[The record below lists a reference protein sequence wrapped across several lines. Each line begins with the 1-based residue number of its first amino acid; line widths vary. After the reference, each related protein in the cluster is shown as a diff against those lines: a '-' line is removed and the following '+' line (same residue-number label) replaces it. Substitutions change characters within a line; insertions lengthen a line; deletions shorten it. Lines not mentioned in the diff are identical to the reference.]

1 MELIRIWSLSRAHII
16 FEVMIQFTKGNL
28 LESDA
33 QALVNTVNTEGVMG
47 KGIALQFKEMF
58 PENFRLYR
66 DACKKHLV
74 SVGQMFVTNESTLAG
89 TKIIVNFP
97 TKTTWKKPSEYSYIE
112 EGLKSLRNEIIIR
125 NITSIAIPP
134 LGSHNGGLDW
144 LVVKRMIINHLQ
156 DLNCQIFLYEPSDAI
171 IEKLKNE
178 RVKLTPAR
186 AMMLDVLCDMVS
198 YGEFASVFAAEKV
211 VYFLQRKGAQDIFNI
226 EYARGFYGPYSKG
239 KIAHVLYYLNGSYVR
254 GMGGMQTKPFEEI
267 WMLND
272 TYQVVEDY
280 LNTEENKKYKD
291 ICEQTKQFLRGFY
304 STYSLELLSTIDFIL
319 QNDGRLSNWKD
330 MEISNVI
337 SDVNEDISKWS
348 QRKEF
353 LFAGS
358 KYVPIIL
365 EHLRD
370 IN

>member
-1 MELIRIWSLSRAHII
+1 
-16 FEVMIQFTKGNL
+16 MIQFTKGNL

-58 PENFRLYR
+58 PENYRLYR
-66 DACKKHLV
+66 DACKKRLV
-74 SVGQMFVTNESTLAG
+74 NVGQMFVTSESTLAG

-112 EGLKSLRNEIIIR
+112 DGLISLRNEIITR

-144 LVVKRMIINHLQ
+144 LIVKQMIINHLQ
-156 DLNCQIFLYEPSDAI
+156 DLNCLVYLYEPSDAI
-171 IEKLKNE
+171 IEKLKSE

-198 YGEFASVFAAEKV
+198 YGEFASVFAAEKA
-211 VYFLQRKGAQDIFNI
+211 VYFLQRNGAQDIFNI
-226 EYARGFYGPYSKG
+226 EFAGSFYGPYSKR
-239 KIAHVLYYLNGSYVR
+239 KIAHVLYYLNGSYIR
-254 GMGGMQTKPFEEI
+254 GMGGMQTKPFDEI
-267 WMLND
+267 WLLKD
-272 TYQVVEDY
+272 TFQVVESY
-280 LNTEENKKYKD
+280 LNTEDNKRYKV

-304 STYSLELLSTIDFIL
+304 STYSLELLSTVDFIL
-319 QNDGRLSNWKD
+319 QNDSRLNNWKS
-330 MEISNVI
+330 MEISDVI
-337 SDVNEDISKWS
+337 SSVNEDICKWS
-348 QRKEF
+348 SRKES

-358 KYVPIIL
+358 KYIPIIL
-365 EHLRD
+365 NHLRE
-370 IN
+370 INS

>member
-1 MELIRIWSLSRAHII
+1 
-16 FEVMIQFTKGNL
+16 MIQFTKGNL

-47 KGIALQFKEMF
+47 KGIALQFKEKF
-58 PENFRLYR
+58 PDNYRLYR
-66 DACKKHLV
+66 DACKNRLV
-74 SVGQMFVTNESTLAG
+74 NVGQMFITNETTLAG
-89 TKIIVNFP
+89 SKIIVNFP

-112 EGLKSLRNEIIIR
+112 EGLRSLREEIVSR

-144 LVVKRMIINHLQ
+144 LVVKQMIINHLQ

-171 IEKLKNE
+171 VEKLKNE

-198 YGEFASVFAAEKV
+198 YGEFASVFAAEKA

-226 EYARGFYGPYSKG
+226 EFTKSFYGPYSKG

-254 GMGGMQTKPFEEI
+254 GMGGMQTKPFDEI
-267 WMLND
+267 WLLSD
-272 TYQVVEDY
+272 TSNAVSEY
-280 LNTEENKKYKD
+280 LNSEENRQYKE
-291 ICEQTKQFLRGFY
+291 IVERTKLFLRGYY
-304 STYSLELLSTIDFIL
+304 STYSLELLSTVDYIL
-319 QNDGRLSNWKD
+319 NNDKRLEQWKF
-330 MEISNVI
+330 MNECEVI
-337 SDVNEDISKWS
+337 SIVNEDISQWS
-348 QRKEF
+348 QRKEN

-358 KYVPIIL
+358 KFVPNIL
-365 EHLRD
+365 DHLRE